1 MTKLYQGKSFF
12 EDFIVQYARSFN
24 HPMKIRLINGLIN
37 YFYPNG
43 IKLKGNFTELLAISP
58 SNYIGH
64 QLIYSGSYEPKSLN
78 LTLKLLN
85 NIPNPVFFDVGA
97 NVGLYTIPA
106 SKVEGITVYA
116 IEPTAKNFWKL
127 QQNFALNT
135 PFTAH
140 LHLLNIALSDQQG
153 FSYIANPVEGN
164 DGTFRIEHTMSN
176 KSYLLAVTTFD
187 QIIQHHAVTHIDVLK
202 MDVEGYEGKVLK
214 GFQSISTVKPK
225 HIIMEFSD
233 YVERVGN
240 KKQEIFDYLIS
251 LNYEA
256 LTVDGE
262 SVNQTD
268 DLPED
273 NIWFRLK

>member
-1 MTKLYQGKSFF
+1 MNKPYQGKSFI
-12 EDFIVQYARSFN
+12 ENFIVRYARSFN
-24 HPMKIRLINGLIN
+24 HPMKIRLINGFIN

-58 SNYIGH
+58 SNYIGY

-78 LTLKLLN
+78 LTLNLLN
-85 NIPNPVFFDVGA
+85 KIANPVFFDIGA

-106 SKVEGITVYA
+106 SKVPGITIYA

-127 QQNFALNT
+127 QQNFMLNANT
-135 PFTAH
+135 TSN
-140 LHLLNIALSDQQG
+140 LNLLNIALSDKPD
-153 FSYIANPVEGN
+153 FSYISNPVDGN
-164 DGTFRIEHTMSN
+164 DGTFRIEHTMTN
-176 KSYLLAVTTFD
+176 KSYLFAVTTFD
-187 QIIQHHAVTHIDVLK
+187 QVIQYHSITHIDVLK
-202 MDVEGYEGKVLK
+202 MDVEGYEGKILK
-214 GFQSISTVKPK
+214 GFNLISTIKPK

-240 KKQEIFDYLIS
+240 KKQEIYEYLIS
-251 LNYEA
+251 LEYEA

-262 SVNQTD
+262 LVNQTD
-268 DLPED
+268 NLPED